1 MSRRPELKEFVERV
15 RHLPHQT
22 ELDAAAVEVLDAFE
36 AAGVESLLLKGPA
49 LAQMLYHPGEH
60 RGYGD
65 IDLLV
70 APTDLDAGRRALA
83 ELGYANSE
91 RGGLDDVAGIMH
103 SELWSQALESK
114 MVQLM
119 VDLHWRLAG
128 CEAPADVIWKV
139 LGRRR
144 AGIELGGRSV
154 PILAHDGLALHLATH
169 AAQHG
174 PDDIKAIADLV
185 RGLERWDPEI
195 WRSAADLA
203 EQVDGAAAFAAG
215 LRLTAPGTELAREIG
230 SPPTDDLTWAILN
243 RDTRPRGTFHVQ
255 ALAGARGV
263 RERLDVLRRSLFP
276 RPEWITWEYQW
287 SRGAG
292 RARLVAA
299 YAIHLLRAPA
309 WAVRAW
315 RYRRAARR
323 RR

>member
-1 MSRRPELKEFVERV
+1 MSRRPELDEFVERV
-15 RHLPHQT
+15 RDLPHQA

-49 LAQMLYHPGEH
+49 LARMLYHPGEH

-144 AGIELGGRSV
+144 AWIELDGRSV
-154 PILAHDGLALHLATH
+154 PVLAHDGLALHLATH

-174 PDDIKAIADLV
+174 PDDIKAIADLA
-185 RGLERWDPEI
+185 RGLERWDPEV

-215 LRLTAPGTELAREIG
+215 LRLTAPG
-230 SPPTDDLTWAILN
+230 
-243 RDTRPRGTFHVQ
+243 H
-255 ALAGARGV
+255 GARARARV
-263 RERLDVLRRSLFP
+263 AAHRRADLGDPQSRRPAARNVP
-276 RPEWITWEYQW
+276 R
-287 SRGAG
+287 SGAG
-292 RARLVAA
+292 RG
-299 YAIHLLRAPA
+299 
-309 WAVRAW
+309 
-315 RYRRAARR
+315 ARR
-323 RR
+323 PGASRRPPPVAVPTP